1 MVSSTVFW
9 GATIAYLGITLFLAY
24 LAYKKTKMG
33 EEFLLA
39 GRNVPSWIIG
49 LSYGSTFISTSAIVG
64 FGGVAGVYGMSI
76 IWLTVLCIGVG
87 IMIAFILYGQRIRT
101 IGQSLKALTFPD
113 FIGKRFQSPFLQYS
127 SALIIVLAMPLYAA
141 AVLIGGARFIETTLG
156 LDYDT
161 ALLGFAIITAAYV
174 IFGGLLAVLYTD
186 AFQGGIMMFGL
197 TAILVLTFYILGG
210 VNEANQALTD
220 LATDP
225 GVPSSLTAQGMTGW
239 TSFPE
244 LLSQNWWFMVTT
256 IIMGVGIGVLA
267 QPQLTVR
274 FMTAKNRKS
283 LNRAVPV
290 GALFIFLSTMVAF
303 TVGALSNVYFWDEE
317 GKLSIQVAGNVDKVI
332 PMYIDSAMPD
342 TIIVL
347 FMLTLLAAAMS
358 TLSALFH
365 TMGSAAGHDLWCY
378 ISPSRL
384 MPKSMRKDVITC
396 SLKANR
402 IGTFIM
408 IAASI
413 AVAYS
418 MPQDIIAIA
427 TAMFMGL
434 CAVALLPMLTYG
446 IFTKKPFSLPA
457 KLSLVI
463 GASAWFLWAMFVYER
478 YAKVFGLC
486 EFLFGEVTLL
496 QDPYKWIDPLFIGIP
511 LSVAALIIGILI
523 VRQSRPATTA
533 SS

>member
-1 MVSSTVFW
+1 MVNTEIFW
-9 GATIAYLGITLFLAY
+9 ACTIAYLGITLMLAY
-24 LAYKKTKMG
+24 VAYKKTKMG

-64 FGGVAGVYGMSI
+64 FGGVAGAYGMSI
-76 IWLTVLCIGVG
+76 IWLTVLCVGVG
-87 IMIAFILYGQRIRT
+87 IMVAFLVYGHRIRR
-101 IGQSLKALTFPD
+101 IGQSLSALTFPD
-113 FIGKRFQSPFLQYS
+113 FIGKRFESPFLQYS
-127 SALIIVLAMPLYAA
+127 SALIILLAMPIYAA
-141 AVLIGGARFIETTLG
+141 AVLIGGSRFLETTLEI
-156 LDYDT
+156 DYDT
-161 ALLGFAIITAAYV
+161 ALLGFAIITAVYV

-197 TAILVLTFYILGG
+197 TAILVITFYILGG
-210 VNEANQALTD
+210 VGEANQALTD

-225 GVPSSLTAQGMTGW
+225 GVPAGLAAQGMTGW

-274 FMTAKNRKS
+274 FMTAKNRKG

-290 GALFIFLSTMVAF
+290 GAVFIFLSTAVAF

-317 GKLSIQVAGNVDKVI
+317 GKLSIQAAGNVDTII
-332 PMYIDSAMPD
+332 PLYINSAMPD

-365 TMGSAAGHDLWCY
+365 TMGSAAGHDLWCF

-384 MPKSMRKDVITC
+384 MPKGMRKDVTQC

-413 AVAYS
+413 GVAYL
-418 MPQDIIAIA
+418 MPKDIIAIA

-434 CAVALLPMLTYG
+434 CAVAFLPMMTYG
-446 IFTKKPFSLPA
+446 IFAKKPFSLPA
-457 KLSLVI
+457 KLSLVV
-463 GASAWFLWAMFVYER
+463 GASTWFLWAMFVYER

-511 LSVAALIIGILI
+511 LSVATLIIGIL
-523 VRQSRPATTA
+523 VMRQRKVPTT
-533 SS
+533 SSS